1 MTDFQR
7 VAVVGRT
14 GSAHDVVDSLTVV
27 VCALRKVGVDLVFDE
42 QTATMLAVPDG
53 VPRPAIGQGVD
64 LVVVVGGDGSILGVA
79 REVAHTGVPVLGV
92 NRGGLGFL
100 ADIAPDQIVE
110 KIAHVMA
117 GDYTVEDRF
126 LLEASVTRAERSL
139 DVGVAL
145 NDVVVHAGGMRVM
158 DFQLFIDDEF
168 IYEQRSDGLIVST
181 PTGSTAYALSA
192 GGPILHPRLDAVEIV
207 PMFPHTLT
215 SRPLVVYGDSTI
227 GVRIGDA
234 DATPKVSCDS
244 QVDFGLG
251 PRDEVRI
258 VKHADPLRLAF
269 PIGHSF
275 YESCRSKLD
284 WATRLGGGSGRS
296 MSTRTPLS
304 STST

>member
-1 MTDFQR
+1 MTDFRR

-14 GSAHDVVDSLTVV
+14 GSPHVVDSLNIVV
-27 VCALRKVGVDLVFDE
+27 SALHKAGADLVFEAD
-42 QTATMLAVPDG
+42 TATMMGKSDG
-53 VPRPAIGQGVD
+53 VPRTAIGMRVD
-64 LVVVVGGDGSILGVA
+64 LVVVVGGDGSLLGVA

-110 KIAHVMA
+110 KVAHVMA
-117 GDYTVEDRF
+117 GDYTVENRF
-126 LLEASVTRAERSL
+126 LLEASVHRAGESL

-145 NDVVVHAGGMRVM
+145 NDVVVHAGSMSRMM

-192 GGPILHPRLDAVEIV
+192 GGPILHPRLDAIEIV

-227 GVRIGDA
+227 GVRFGDA
-234 DATPKVSCDS
+234 AATPRVSCDS

-251 PRDEVRI
+251 PGDEVRI

-284 WATRLGGGSGRS
+284 WATRLGGR
-296 MSTRTPLS
+296 R
-304 STST
+304 